1 MEKEENW
8 QSANFAD
15 DFAFINCRSFF
26 FFFLAST
33 QPSSTDALGAR
44 SFVLVL
50 VSSVHLSQ
58 TIQAAVLPFP
68 FPFPLP

>member
-15 DFAFINCRSFF
+15 DFAFINCRS